1 MNIYEKMICE
11 YFDLSDS
18 TSFRQLMSLNEA
30 EQSRVMANLA
40 GKLYNHIVNEITD
53 VDFGDIPKSKGDIT
67 KIPNYLDMVDCI
79 NIIHD
84 ICVRCK
90 QKTTA
95 TDTLFKA
102 IDNLKESKDIWRRSF
117 DLKVSLGI
125 NTYNSLALSIV
136 CATSLLISTSIEF
149 IKDQNSGEFEIIL
162 NKVQHQKSM
171 ESVLFKSLNEFN
183 KGYANGEFMKA
194 INIANNSKRN
204 ISEAE
209 LVSFDESAMM
219 DALLAGARK
228 VLGSVDSGNS
238 IMGGLAKGATAAIGI
253 IGGVALI
260 VAIVIPAIRNVVHFF
275 YSSKQKLSDYFAI
288 QAALIEINANNLKYN
303 NSKSEQEKERI
314 YNAQMKWAAKF
325 KKLSTALSA
334 KMKKA
339 DSVSKNKLE
348 EETSSNKFTYDDVS
362 SGGDVSS
369 LF

>member
-1 MNIYEKMICE
+1 MITYEKMIYE
-11 YFDLSDS
+11 YCDVNDS
-18 TSFRQLMSLNEA
+18 TGFVKLMSLNEA
-30 EQSRVMANLA
+30 DQSRVMANLA

-53 VDFGDIPKSKGDIT
+53 IDFGDIPKSKGDIT
-67 KIPNYLDMVDCI
+67 KIPNYIDMVDCI
-79 NIIHD
+79 NIIHNVC
-84 ICVRCK
+84 IRCK

-149 IKDQNSGEFEIIL
+149 IKDQNSGEFEIIMD
-162 NKVQHQKSM
+162 KVQHQKSM
-171 ESVLFKSLNEFN
+171 NSVLFKSLQEFN
-183 KGYANGEFMKA
+183 KGYANGEFMQA

-209 LVSFDESAMM
+209 LMSFDESAMM

-228 VLGSVDSGNS
+228 ALDSCNGGGV
-238 IMGGLAKGATAAIGI
+238 IGGLAKGATTII
-253 IGGVALI
+253 SVIGGIALI
-260 VAIVIPAIRNVVHFF
+260 AAIVIPAIRNAVHFF

-288 QAALIEINANNLKYN
+288 QAALIEMNANNLKYN
-303 NSKSEQEKERI
+303 TSKSEQERERI
-314 YNAQMKWAAKF
+314 YNAQMKWVDKF
-325 KKLSTALSA
+325 KKLSTTLSA

-339 DSVSKNKLE
+339 DNESKNKLE
-348 EETSSNKFTYDDVS
+348 EETSSKKFTYDDVS
-362 SGGDVSS
+362 SDGDVSS

>member
-1 MNIYEKMICE
+1 MITYENMIYEYCDIN
-11 YFDLSDS
+11 DS
-18 TSFRQLMSLNEA
+18 MGFVKLMSLNEA

-84 ICVRCK
+84 ICIRCK

-117 DLKVSLGI
+117 DLKVSLGM

-136 CATSLLISTSIEF
+136 SATSLLISTSIEF
-149 IKDQNSGEFEIIL
+149 IKDQNSGEFEILL
-162 NKVQHQKSM
+162 NKVQHQKTM
-171 ESVLFKSLNEFN
+171 DSVLFTSLKEFN
-183 KGYANGEFMKA
+183 KGYANGEFMQA

-204 ISEAE
+204 ISESE
-209 LVSFDESAMM
+209 LMSFDESAMM
-219 DALLAGARK
+219 DSLLAGARQ
-228 VLGSVDSGNS
+228 VLSSV
-238 IMGGLAKGATAAIGI
+238 GGKGIVGGIAKGATTAFGV
-253 IGGVALI
+253 IGGIALI

-288 QAALIEINANNLKYN
+288 QAVLLEMNANNLKYN
-303 NSKSEQEKERI
+303 NSKSEEERKRI
-314 YNAQMKWAAKF
+314 YNAQMKWVEKF
-325 KKLSTALSA
+325 KKLSTTLST

-339 DSVSKNKLE
+339 DSESRNKLE
-348 EETSSNKFTYDDVS
+348 EETSSKKFTYDDVS